1 MDGRFGNLTRIFSRA
16 DLGDKSYHEIFEAI
30 FNFVLKEKP
39 NVYDKRKSQTT
50 TNAASSRLS
59 KCAVAVRMAVG
70 RGLSKL
76 GRKTLLAVIDHITQV
91 LPGPHGDFVQP
102 LLQDYVKALAEVLSR
117 QANVEVLARKDGAA
131 WEICVDFFLDLVQHI
146 VPDDEDDVPPPAYA
160 RASPAPGTA
169 NSRSTGRS
177 TPSTQSQ
184 KRTGYSEGGPLRD
197 VLEGILHLL
206 SGANAPTLRRQKEII
221 DVVLRVLRMK
231 HLSLGSVQTLCFA
244 ISNHIFEAIQ
254 AEELDDATTLIDNL
268 VPLMAYWWRA
278 EKVSQDEL
286 IRALRNEISK
296 MIFLTQLHL
305 EHLAKTSQDGAFHAN
320 IEELA
325 DRMWM
330 EYTKRGEAFRLQLV
344 DISFSLSSI
353 PDDYLHHSLFGLR
366 PHNTEG
372 ESYWAIVQNLAFLET
387 ILLRSKSSTSD
398 QKNGHNEQPQKK
410 RRIRGNESR
419 IRLKLRSHEAGVRR
433 TALQL
438 LPFML
443 TRDALNDEETSAL
456 LSELSSFATHKD
468 TITSS
473 WALLA
478 CAR

>member
-1 MDGRFGNLTRIFSRA
+1 
-16 DLGDKSYHEIFEAI
+16 
-30 FNFVLKEKP
+30 VLKEKP

-50 TNAASSRLS
+50 TNAASGRLS
-59 KCAVAVRMAVG
+59 KCAVAVRMAVS

-102 LLQDYVKALAEVLSR
+102 LLQDYIKALTEVLSR

-131 WEICVDFFLDLVQHI
+131 WETCIDFFLDLVQHI
-146 VPDDEDDVPPPAYA
+146 VPNDVDDASLPVYA

-169 NSRSTGRS
+169 NPRLTGRS
-177 TPSTQSQ
+177 TQPTQSQ
-184 KRTGYSEGGPLRD
+184 QIRTVYSEGGPLRD

-206 SGANAPTLRRQKEII
+206 SGANAPIVRRQKEII
-221 DVVLRVLRMK
+221 DVVLKVLRMK
-231 HLSLGSVQTLCFA
+231 KLSLGSIQTLCFA
-244 ISNHIFEAIQ
+244 ISNHVFEAIQ
-254 AEELDDATTLIDNL
+254 SEELDDATTLIDSL

-305 EHLAKTSQDGAFHAN
+305 EHIAKTSQDGVFHAN

-330 EYTKRGEAFRLQLV
+330 EYTKRGEAFRLQLG
-344 DISFSLSSI
+344 DISFSLSSL

-387 ILLRSKSSTSD
+387 ILLRSKSSSLD
-398 QKNGHNEQPQKK
+398 QKNGHGEQPQKK
-410 RRIRGNESR
+410 RRIRGSESR
-419 IRLKLRSHEAGVRR
+419 IRLKLRSQEAGVRR

-443 TRDALNDEETSAL
+443 TRDALNDEEASAL
-456 LSELSSFATHKD
+456 LSDLSSFATHKD
-468 TITSS
+468 TITAS